1 LKKKKKLP
9 RKPCAKNFSGAV
21 AGEEEDFCKGSLSRT
36 IFYFVFVLLYFIFAF
51 IFLSKIQKKLVP
63 LIDCIPLL
71 LPFKFIMLFPKY
83 VLEDLTIGSGSIIGK
98 GNIQEFF
105 NYISMHKDVEDRS
118 LAELAPSYE
127 VVAAHLGHML
137 EARFVNLN
145 PFMQQMFLKLHD
157 IADSEKKDFI
167 LETLRREFR
176 DVAIEARKVFERF
189 NMLGSPVNVVGTT
202 KEDIKV
208 PIPCKL
214 VGLHEALEKNFDWI
228 CPEKKTF

>member
-1 LKKKKKLP
+1 
-9 RKPCAKNFSGAV
+9 
-21 AGEEEDFCKGSLSRT
+21 
-36 IFYFVFVLLYFIFAF
+36 
-51 IFLSKIQKKLVP
+51 
-63 LIDCIPLL
+63 
-71 LPFKFIMLFPKY
+71 MLFPKY
-83 VLEDLTIGSGSIIGK
+83 VLEDLSVGSGSITGK
-98 GNIQEFF
+98 GNIEEFF
-105 NYISMHKDVEDRS
+105 NHISIHKDVEDRS

-127 VVAAHLGHML
+127 VAAAYIVHML

-157 IADSEKKDFI
+157 IEDSKKKDFI

-208 PIPCKL
+208 SIPCKL
-214 VGLHEALEKNFDWI
+214 VGLHEALEKNFNWI
-228 CPEKKTF
+228 CPENLFDESSVPKCDHKGSSKTHLDTNQFIFEKTSPIDLNASFKNT

>member
-1 LKKKKKLP
+1 
-9 RKPCAKNFSGAV
+9 
-21 AGEEEDFCKGSLSRT
+21 
-36 IFYFVFVLLYFIFAF
+36 
-51 IFLSKIQKKLVP
+51 
-63 LIDCIPLL
+63 
-71 LPFKFIMLFPKY
+71 
-83 VLEDLTIGSGSIIGK
+83 
-98 GNIQEFF
+98 
-105 NYISMHKDVEDRS
+105 MHKDVEDRS

-127 VVAAHLGHML
+127 VATAYLVHML

-157 IADSEKKDFI
+157 IEDFEKKYFI

-176 DVAIEARKVFERF
+176 DVVIKARKVFEHF

-214 VGLHEALEKNFDWI
+214 VELHEALENNFD
-228 CPEKKTF
+228 